1 MYAQLRQ
8 SFPIVAAPD
17 RVNLRQRL
25 LGEGVDRNVV
35 HLGLTS
41 LFTDISSEMIST
53 ILPLYLMFY
62 LRLSPLQ
69 YGAVDGLYQ
78 GASALVRV
86 FGGVVADRWQRY
98 KEVAGL
104 GYALSA
110 VSKLAMLAVG
120 PAWGALAA
128 IVLIDRTGKGIRTA
142 PRDALISLS
151 SSPGSL
157 GVAFGVHR
165 ALDTTGAMLG
175 PLIAF
180 AILSALPNAFD
191 VVFVASFCAAVL
203 GLGVLGLFV
212 QNRSPRPMTVP
223 RKTAVSWSEAFKI
236 LRQPGIRRLTIV
248 GTLLALATVSDGFVY
263 LVLQRRLTFTA
274 SYIPLLYVV
283 TSLFYLLLAVPAG
296 RLADRVGRKYVYL
309 GGYVLL
315 LLVYMAMLLPNIG
328 TTELIFSLLLFGCYY
343 AATDGVLMALA
354 SEVLAPDVRTSG
366 MALLTTA
373 TGLASLLASL
383 AFGGLWTMWGA
394 EIAAYVFLAGLVC
407 AMLAAIVL
415 MMRHRGSGEI
425 LGMHAEATAGTPQP

>member
-8 SFPIVAAPD
+8 SVSGID
-17 RVNLRQRL
+17 TQKQESLRRRL
-25 LGEGVDRNVV
+25 LGEGVDKNVV

-86 FGGVVADRWQRY
+86 FGGYAADRWQRY
-98 KEVAGL
+98 KEVAGI

-110 VSKLAMLAVG
+110 ASKLAMLAVG

-128 IVLIDRTGKGIRTA
+128 IVLVDRTGKGIRTA

-151 SSPGSL
+151 SRSESL

-165 ALDTTGAMLG
+165 ALDTAGAMLG

-180 AILSALPNAFD
+180 AILTALPNAFD
-191 VVFVASFCAAVL
+191 LVFVASFCAAVI

-212 QNRSPRPMTVP
+212 QNKSPRAQAIT
-223 RKTAVSWSEAFKI
+223 RKTPVAWGEAFRL
-236 LRQPGIRRLTIV
+236 LRQPGIRNLTIV
-248 GTLLALATVSDGFVY
+248 GTLLALATMSDGFVY

-283 TSLFYLLLAVPAG
+283 TSLFYLLLAVPMG
-296 RLADRVGRKYVYL
+296 RLADKVGRKQIFI

-315 LLVYMAMLLPNIG
+315 LLVYIALLLPSIG
-328 TTELIFSLLLFGCYY
+328 PVEMFTSLLLFGAYY
-343 AATDGVLMALA
+343 AATDGILMALA
-354 SEVLAPDVRTSG
+354 TELLTPEIRTSG
-366 MALLTTA
+366 MAILTTA

-383 AFGGLWTMWGA
+383 AFGALWTVWGA
-394 EIAAYVFLAGLVC
+394 EVAAYVFLAGLVL
-407 AMLAAIVL
+407 ALAAGVVL
-415 MMRHRGSGEI
+415 MVRHRGSGGI
-425 LGMHAEATAGTPQP
+425 LGVHAEAITAVEP